1 MVIPR
6 GFDLRLHVYWE
17 DFLDRSTRDQLD
29 VANMEVRDLKRSNKD
44 LEQQLVWKVR
54 NHSSQEHDSR
64 NKSQYSFMQV
74 LLKGLFLLIF
84 TSQFFVHTATKKTIE
99 LFCNSEA
106 VSLLVMQLDLIL
118 VHQSIDYFHY
128 YNVIIK
134 NAGVVW
140 CK

>member
-64 NKSQYSFMQV
+64 NKSQYSLMLV
-74 LLKGLFLLIF
+74 LLKDLLILLIF
-84 TSQFFVHTATKKTIE
+84 TSQFLVHTATKKTIE
-99 LFCNSEA
+99 LFCKSEA

-118 VHQSIDYFHY
+118 QVQSIDYF
-128 YNVIIK
+128 IIIM
-134 NAGVVW
+134 
-140 CK
+140 